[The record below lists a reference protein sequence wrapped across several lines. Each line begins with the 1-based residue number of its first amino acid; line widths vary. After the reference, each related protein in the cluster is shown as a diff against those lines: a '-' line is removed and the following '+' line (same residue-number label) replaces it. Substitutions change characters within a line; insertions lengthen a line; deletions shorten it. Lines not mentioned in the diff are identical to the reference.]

1 MTICD
6 PMCPFLSCP
15 RCKWQG
21 GDTPREQ
28 GPKLPLTWENVGV
41 SGPRDAPTSEGLAGT
56 YQGGP
61 TGMTI
66 SAPTLIAPSGGP

>member
-21 GDTPREQ
+21 GTETTEAD
-28 GPKLPLTWENVGV
+28 K
-41 SGPRDAPTSEGLAGT
+41 
-56 YQGGP
+56 
-61 TGMTI
+61 
-66 SAPTLIAPSGGP
+66 